1 MTHSMDILTAL
12 KQAQRIAF
20 GPFVFQATV
29 SALRLGLLKT
39 LHESE
44 QPLCIQAVAE
54 RSGVSAYGVQVL
66 LETLQV
72 ADVVSCDEKGY
83 RLTKIGE
90 VLLFNPMTEV
100 NLNFTAD
107 VCYKGLAHLT
117 QAIQTGTPAGLKELG
132 PWPTIYPAL
141 SQLPE
146 PARDSWFKFD
156 HYYSDQ
162 VFNRCARWIDTHLKP
177 ARLFDIGGNTGRFA
191 GTCLNQMPY
200 ARVTI
205 VDLPEQCRLAQSNPE
220 LDGVRD
226 RLQTA
231 SVNWL
236 DADALPETDAK
247 ADVIWMSQFLDCFS
261 PEQAVGILMRAKR
274 LLNPNGKIVILE
286 CLWDRQEHEAARLS
300 LVCTS
305 LYFTVMAN
313 GNSRF
318 FTHPELL
325 EIVEKAGLRVLETQD
340 GLGISHTL
348 LVCRPD

>member
-1 MTHSMDILTAL
+1 MTQPMNILTAL

-20 GPFVFQATV
+20 APFVFQATV

-39 LHESE
+39 LHASDR
-44 QPLCIQAVAE
+44 PLSVSAVAE
-54 RSGVSAYGVQVL
+54 RTGVSEYGVKVL
-66 LETLQV
+66 LETLFV
-72 ADVVSCDEKGY
+72 ADVVSFDEKGY
-83 RLTKIGE
+83 RLTKVGE

-117 QAIQTGTPAGLKELG
+117 EAVVTGTPSGLKELG

-141 SQLPE
+141 SQLPK

-162 VFNRCARWIDTHLKP
+162 VFNRCARWIDQHLKP

-191 GTCLNQMPY
+191 GTCLQRMPY
-200 ARVTI
+200 ACVTI
-205 VDLPEQCRLAQSNPE
+205 VDLPEQCHLARTNPE
-220 LDGVRD
+220 LDAVRD

-236 DADALPETDAK
+236 DPDALPQTDAK
-247 ADVIWMSQFLDCFS
+247 ADVIWMSQFLDCFT
-261 PEQAVGILMRAKR
+261 PEQAVSILRRAKQ
-274 LLNPNGKIVILE
+274 LLNPDGKIVILE

-305 LYFTVMAN
+305 LYFTAMAN

-325 EIVEKAGLRVLETQD
+325 SIVNEAGLVVEETQD

-348 LVCRPD
+348 LVCRPE

>member
-1 MTHSMDILTAL
+1 MDILTAL
-12 KQAQRIAF
+12 KQAQSIAF
-20 GPFVFQATV
+20 APFVFQATV

-39 LHESE
+39 LHASDR
-44 QPLCIQAVAE
+44 PLPVSAVAE
-54 RSGVSAYGVQVL
+54 RSGVSEYGVKVL
-66 LETLQV
+66 LETLLV
-72 ADVVSCDEKGY
+72 ADVVSHDEDGY
-83 RLTKIGE
+83 RLTKVGE

-117 QAIQTGTPAGLKELG
+117 DAVVTGTPSGLKELG

-141 SQLPE
+141 NQLPE

-162 VFNRCARWIDTHLKP
+162 VFNRCAGWIDRHLKP

-191 GTCLNQMPY
+191 GTCLQRMPY
-200 ARVTI
+200 ANVTI
-205 VDLPEQCRLAQSNPE
+205 VDLPEQCQLARNNPD
-220 LDGVRD
+220 LDAVRD

-236 DADALPETDAK
+236 DPDALPQTDTK

-261 PEQAVGILMRAKR
+261 PEQAVSILRRAKQ
-274 LLNPNGKIVILE
+274 LLKPEGKIVILE
-286 CLWDRQEHEAARLS
+286 CLWDRQKHEAARLS
-300 LVCTS
+300 IVCTS
-305 LYFTVMAN
+305 LYFTAIAN

-325 EIVEKAGLRVLETQD
+325 AIVKEAGLVVEETQD

-348 LVCRPD
+348 LVCRPE